1 MHRGWLLTELL
12 ERSSWLLLMV
22 TLCRWLPK
30 NWVQGVMTLDCTL
43 VSKGTVMGPAT
54 VRFTARL
61 ICRGSSGDNIT
72 EGFELMTLTAV
83 QEGYGP

>member
-1 MHRGWLLTELL
+1 M
-12 ERSSWLLLMV
+12 
-22 TLCRWLPK
+22 
-30 NWVQGVMTLDCTL
+30 DCTL

-61 ICRGSSGDNIT
+61 ICRGSSGGNIT